1 MKFEHV
7 ILALLS
13 WRPFSG
19 YELGRY
25 LEREGRFL
33 RSKVHLS
40 QIYRL
45 LARMVDSGWV
55 YYEVIHNDGRPDSKV
70 YRLTEL
76 GETTLRKWIASPYQP
91 PSRFE
96 DPEFRVRFRY
106 GGPLDRD
113 ALLRL
118 LHTELDARREQVQRF
133 RHRDRDLGALE
144 PIAGVD
150 RALIR
155 QLGELSHEQGAAA
168 VDAWIA
174 WLERVLAELE
184 GTSPAEPT
192 EPTDQ
197 AAPRPEGVRR

>member
-7 ILALLS
+7 ILGLLS

-19 YELGRY
+19 YELGKY

-55 YYEVIHNDGRPDSKV
+55 CYEVQENDGRPDSKI
-70 YRLTEL
+70 YRLTEE
-76 GETTLRKWIASPYQP
+76 GEQVLREWVASPYEP
-91 PSRFE
+91 PSKFT
-96 DPEFRVRFRY
+96 DPEFGVRFRY
-106 GGPLDRD
+106 GGPLDRA

-118 LHTELDARREQVQRF
+118 VRTELDTRKAQVSLY
-133 RHRDRDLGALE
+133 RDRDRSIGPMQ
-144 PIAGVD
+144 PIDGVD
-150 RALIR
+150 AVLAER
-155 QLGELSHEQGAAA
+155 LGDLAHEYGAAA
-168 VDAWIA
+168 MDRWIE

-184 GTSPAEPT
+184 S
-192 EPTDQ
+192 DK
-197 AAPRPEGVRR
+197 AAARQKGGRR

>member
-7 ILALLS
+7 ILGLLS

-19 YELGRY
+19 YELGKY

-55 YYEVIHNDGRPDSKV
+55 AYEVQENDGRPDSKI
-70 YRLTEL
+70 YRLTEH
-76 GETTLRKWIASPYQP
+76 GEQVLREWVASPYEP
-91 PSRFE
+91 PSKFS
-96 DPEFRVRFRY
+96 DPEFHVRFRY

-113 ALLRL
+113 VLVRL
-118 LHTELDARREQVQRF
+118 VRTELDARKAQVSRY
-133 RHRDRDLGALE
+133 RDRDRSLGPMQ
-144 PIAGVD
+144 PIDGVD
-150 RALIR
+150 ETLARR
-155 QLGELSHEQGAAA
+155 LGDLAHEHGAAA
-168 VDAWIA
+168 MDLWIE

-184 GTSPAEPT
+184 SEETT
-192 EPTDQ
+192 
-197 AAPRPEGVRR
+197 VRRKGEAR